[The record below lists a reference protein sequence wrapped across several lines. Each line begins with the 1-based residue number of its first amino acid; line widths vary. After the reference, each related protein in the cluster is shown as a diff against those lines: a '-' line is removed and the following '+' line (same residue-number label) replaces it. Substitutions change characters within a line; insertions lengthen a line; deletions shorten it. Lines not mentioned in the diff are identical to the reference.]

1 MWTRALL
8 LHFNTS
14 GFTRVLGDLLF
25 IAIVYLQ
32 MILLSCNL
40 IILYQDNTMAL
51 NKKNILITG
60 ASRGI
65 GKAIAIRLAA
75 EGANIAIAS
84 KTVEQH
90 PKLEGT
96 IYTAAEEID
105 KAGDGKVLALQADIR
120 EYDQILEAVKKTAE
134 AFGGIDVLIN
144 NASAINL
151 SSTEQLEV
159 KRYDLMQDINV
170 RGTFLM
176 SQACIPF
183 LKESSSAHILN
194 ISPPLN
200 MDRKWFPKHLAY
212 TISKYGM
219 SMIALGLSAELKKYR
234 IAVNALWPKT
244 TIATAAVQ
252 NLLGGD
258 ELVRHSRKPD
268 IVADA
273 AFIILSKPFEENSGN
288 FYIDEDVLRKDGVE
302 NFDRYAVTPG
312 VNLMP
317 DLFL

>member
-1 MWTRALL
+1 MA
-8 LHFNTS
+8 FN
-14 GFTRVLGDLLF
+14 
-25 IAIVYLQ
+25 
-32 MILLSCNL
+32 N
-40 IILYQDNTMAL
+40 
-51 NKKNILITG
+51 KNILITG

-90 PKLEGT
+90 AKLEGT
-96 IYTAAEEID
+96 IFSAAEEID
-105 KAGDGKVLALQADIR
+105 KAGTGKVIAIQADIR
-120 EYDQILEAVKKTAE
+120 DHDQIREAVNKTAD
-134 AFGGIDVLIN
+134 AFGGIDILIN

-151 SSTEQLEV
+151 SSTEHIEA
-159 KRYDLMQDINV
+159 KRYDLMHDINV

-183 LKESSSAHILN
+183 LKKSSSAHILN

-200 MDRKWFPKHLAY
+200 MERKWFPKHLAY
-212 TISKYGM
+212 TMSKYGM
-219 SMIALGLSAELKKYR
+219 SMIVLGLAAELKKYR
-234 IAVNALWPKT
+234 ISVNALWPKT

-252 NLLGGD
+252 NLPGGT
-258 ELVRHSRKPD
+258 ELIKHSRKPE

-273 AFIILSKPFEENSGN
+273 AFVILSKSFEGNSGN
-288 FYIDEDVLRKDGVE
+288 FYIDEDVLRNSGVE
-302 NFDRYAVTPG
+302 NFDSYAVTPG

>member
-1 MWTRALL
+1 ML
-8 LHFNTS
+8 
-14 GFTRVLGDLLF
+14 
-25 IAIVYLQ
+25 
-32 MILLSCNL
+32 
-40 IILYQDNTMAL
+40 
-51 NKKNILITG
+51 
-60 ASRGI
+60 
-65 GKAIAIRLAA
+65 
-75 EGANIAIAS
+75 
-84 KTVEQH
+84 
-90 PKLEGT
+90 
-96 IYTAAEEID
+96 
-105 KAGDGKVLALQADIR
+105 
-120 EYDQILEAVKKTAE
+120 
-134 AFGGIDVLIN
+134 FGGIDILIN

-151 SSTEQLEV
+151 SSTEQIEV

-183 LKESSSAHILN
+183 LKKSSSGHILN

-200 MDRKWFPKHLAY
+200 MERKWFPKHLAY

-219 SMIALGLSAELKKYR
+219 SMIVLGLAAELKKYR
-234 IAVNALWPKT
+234 ISVNALWPKT

-258 ELVRHSRKPD
+258 ELIKHSRKPE

-273 AFIILSKPFEENSGN
+273 AFVILSKPFEDNTGN
-288 FYIDEDVLRKDGVE
+288 FYIDEDVLRQNGVE
-302 NFDRYAVTPG
+302 NFDHYAVTPG